1 MLYATSKGGISVS
14 IVDNAV
20 IMAAGTAS
28 RFAPLSYEMHKALI
42 TVKGEV
48 LIERQIRQLKEA
60 GIPEIYIVTGYKSE
74 QFEYLKE
81 KFDVHL
87 VYNSEYLV
95 RNNNSSIYAVKD
107 ILKNTYLCSSD
118 NYFSE
123 NPFER
128 EVEDCYYAAVY
139 ADGET
144 KEWCLEYDNDG
155 TISKVDIGGKNS
167 WYMLGHT
174 FWDETFSKKF
184 VEILEEEYN
193 KPETAD
199 LLWESIYINHI
210 NELKM
215 KIQKY
220 SDQVV
225 FEFDTLDELREFDK
239 TYIDDTRSQLLKSVA
254 NELGCKESEI
264 TEVLSYKDNNN
275 AAAGFMFTYN
285 QDKYKYSYKEKVLRR
300 V

>member
-1 MLYATSKGGISVS
+1 MS

-144 KEWCLEYDNDG
+144 KEWCLECDNDG